1 MAFPVNSTSVQT
13 APCSRL
19 ATVMGRTKVGSGKT
33 RVISYAGCFVC
44 KRISG
49 SSSWSQ
55 HSWGNALDLFPT
67 SGRIPEVEQSY
78 LRHIAD
84 SVVYQATHKTRANR
98 FRRLDVAEVIDHDA
112 GRIWT
117 PSQGWHSY
125 GGTTGP
131 HIHVSASP
139 LRTGNP
145 PCSQ

>member
-1 MAFPVNSTSVQT
+1 MSFPVNSTSVQT
-13 APCSRL
+13 APCSRV

-33 RVISYAGCFVC
+33 RVIAYAGCFVC

-49 SSSWSQ
+49 SSSFSQ

-67 SGRIPEVEQSY
+67 SGRIPAVTQNS
-78 LRHIAD
+78 LRHIAN

-98 FRRLDVAEVIDHDA
+98 FRKLGVAEVIDHDA
-112 GRIWT
+112 RRIWT

-125 GGTTGP
+125 GGTTGA

-139 LRTGNP
+139 LRQGIP
-145 PCSQ
+145 ACA